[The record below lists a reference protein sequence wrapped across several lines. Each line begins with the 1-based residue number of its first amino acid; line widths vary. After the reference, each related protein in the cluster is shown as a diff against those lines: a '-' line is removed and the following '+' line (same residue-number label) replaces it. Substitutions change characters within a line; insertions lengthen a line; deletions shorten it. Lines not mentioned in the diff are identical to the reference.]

1 LVKGLSLILKVSVM
15 EKRTIASEAFSYGKR
30 SFFLDFMVARTGSNY
45 IQITKRD
52 RADDGSFTTRRLAIF
67 MDDFEW
73 LLSGFSS
80 LLHSAAH
87 AEDKECSVHDLF
99 SQSKAEKGS
108 SGIKGWDPALRP
120 RERLAKLG
128 VESLETKELIALLIG
143 SGSKDQS
150 AVELSEKMLCRA
162 GGDLQRFSQL
172 SLSEL
177 SSFKG
182 MGMGKCCAIL
192 SAIELS
198 RRIYSA
204 APKFSFQKGK
214 RPVGVIK

>member
-1 LVKGLSLILKVSVM
+1 M

-30 SFFLDFMVARTGSNY
+30 SFFLDFMVARTGGNY

-87 AEDKECSVHDLF
+87 AETKECSIHDLF
-99 SQSKAEKGS
+99 SQRKAENES
-108 SGIKGWDPALRP
+108 NGIKGWDPALRP
-120 RERLAKLG
+120 RERLAELG
-128 VESLETKELIALLIG
+128 TGALETKELIALLIG
-143 SGSKDQS
+143 SGSREAS
-150 AVELSEKMLCRA
+150 AVELAEKMLFSV
-162 GGDLQRFSQL
+162 GGDLQKLSQM
-172 SLSEL
+172 SFSEL

-182 MGMGKCCAIL
+182 MGMGKCCAVL

-198 RRIYSA
+198 RRIYSTV
-204 APKFSFQKGK
+204 PKFTFQKGK
-214 RPVGVIK
+214 RPTRVIKSL

>member
-1 LVKGLSLILKVSVM
+1 M

-73 LLSGFSS
+73 LISGFSS
-80 LLHSAAH
+80 LLHSAVH
-87 AEDKECSVHDLF
+87 AGDKECSVHDLL
-99 SQSKAEKGS
+99 SQSKTEKSS
-108 SGIKGWDPALRP
+108 SGIKGWDPASRP
-120 RERLAKLG
+120 RERLAELG
-128 VESLETKELIALLIG
+128 SGALEAKELIALLIG
-143 SGSKDQS
+143 SGCRDLS
-150 AVELSEKMLCRA
+150 AVELAEKMLCSV
-162 GGDLQRFSQL
+162 GGDLGKL
-172 SLSEL
+172 SEMSFSEL

-182 MGMGKCCAIL
+182 MGVAKCCALL

-198 RRIYSA
+198 RRIYSTV
-204 APKFSFQKGK
+204 PKFAFQKGR